1 MCAPCVWVEGGGASV
16 TSRMDM
22 GLLLWRVLCL
32 VACVRMHTRVRWRA
46 QVSAC
51 VRESERRASEL
62 CRPSEIEG
70 RQWTCT
76 RTHFIDT
83 AHSSTH
89 SPTNSHA
96 RMRVQRITTQWVC
109 EMRPQP
115 LPQLAGSLVGY
126 SRTLSSLGTCM
137 HCAIHTA
144 SHIPVRSIAPTSTA
158 RNTGREC
165 RLAQQ
170 HNRTGC

>member
-62 CRPSEIEG
+62 CRPSEIEKADSGHVLELILSTQPIPQHIPQLTPMRGCAFNASQPNGYVRCG
-70 RQWTCT
+70 RNP
-76 RTHFIDT
+76 F
-83 AHSSTH
+83 HSSQGH
-89 SPTNSHA
+89 SSATAERSRHWAP
-96 RMRVQRITTQWVC
+96 VC
-109 EMRPQP
+109 TAPSIQP
-115 LPQLAGSLVGY
+115 ATSL
-126 SRTLSSLGTCM
+126 
-137 HCAIHTA
+137 
-144 SHIPVRSIAPTSTA
+144 
-158 RNTGREC
+158 
-165 RLAQQ
+165 
-170 HNRTGC
+170 